1 MRMKLP
7 KMAPAPKVRRYRWS
21 SRATCAVFC
30 YIYIALL
37 YIPPYHM
44 VLQVMLQVERT
55 NSHSGSAQITEL
67 VQ

>member
-21 SRATCAVFC
+21 SRAACAVFC
-30 YIYIALL
+30 CIYIL